1 MAVEI
6 RVPRLGWSMEEGT
19 FVGWLKR
26 EGARV
31 EVGEALYE
39 LEGEKATQEIESL
52 DAGVLHIPEYSPK
65 PGTVIPVGELL
76 GYVLAD
82 GEAPPTAKK
91 NENVPPTS
99 QALETRETQV
109 TSANPSTEY
118 CAASSYKRI
127 TPRARKL
134 ATQIGLDWSSVSG
147 TGRGGRVR
155 EADIRAASAN
165 VRDASPVVSSIEA
178 DSSTHRIVLAGR
190 RLAIANRMML
200 SRQKTVPV
208 TLTTQADVSAL
219 VAKRSEWKA
228 SLGATDAPS
237 YSDCF
242 AYLAARLLVRHPHM
256 AAVWES
262 EDTLRVPA
270 TDSISVGIAVDTP
283 DGLLVPVI
291 RDASL
296 LPFLEFV
303 KQSKRAIAKCR
314 HEKPTAQDL
323 TGGCFSVT
331 SLGHYGIDAFTPII
345 NYPEV
350 AILGLGAIR
359 PVSALYDSDAR
370 EPRHLMTLS
379 LTFDHRAVDGAPAAA
394 FLQDLVRAV
403 EFDAQELSIAMA

>member
-1 MAVEI
+1 
-6 RVPRLGWSMEEGT
+6 
-19 FVGWLKR
+19 
-26 EGARV
+26 
-31 EVGEALYE
+31 
-39 LEGEKATQEIESL
+39 
-52 DAGVLHIPEYSPK
+52 
-65 PGTVIPVGELL
+65 LL
-76 GYVLAD
+76 GYVLAE
-82 GEAPPTAKK
+82 GEAPPTAQK
-91 NENVPPTS
+91 NESAPPTS
-99 QALETRETQV
+99 QALETKEAQV
-109 TSANPSTEY
+109 TSAQPSTAYEAASY
-118 CAASSYKRI
+118 SAASSRKRI

-134 ATQIGLDWSSVSG
+134 ATQIGLDWSSLSG
-147 TGRGGRVR
+147 TGRNGRVR
-155 EADIRAASAN
+155 EADIQAASINRVA
-165 VRDASPVVSSIEA
+165 ASPAVLSPQV

-228 SLGATDAPS
+228 SLGAAAAPS

-303 KQSKRAIAKCR
+303 NQSKRAIAKCR

-359 PVSALYDSDAR
+359 PVSVLHHSDAR
-370 EPRHLMTLS
+370 EPRQIMTLS

-403 EFDAQELSIAMA
+403 EFDAQELSIAMS